1 MIKENEEMNQ
11 IIINQDLVS
20 EADGENLKENLKLLL
35 FSYDSLEQ
43 NNSVAIDSIN
53 TQRKKS

>member
-53 TQRKKS
+53 TQR